1 MPEELEREIRK
12 LEVRLEGFLR
22 EEGVFVECLKKCL
35 DKFRE
40 LNKNLETLKT
50 KAGLEEVEELVNL
63 RLEAIKSLSD
73 ALKKGSEA
81 EHEKS
86 HLLES
91 YEALILALDREFKD
105 ILSRS

>member
-1 MPEELEREIRK
+1 MTGELSREIRK

-22 EEGVFVECLKKCL
+22 EEEEFVKELRKCL
-35 DKFRE
+35 DKFTE
-40 LNKNLETLKT
+40 LNKSLEELK
-50 KAGLEEVEELVNL
+50 KEAGSKEVEELVNL
-63 RLEAIKSLSD
+63 RLEAIKALSE

-91 YEALILALDREFKD
+91 YGALVLAMEGEFRD
-105 ILSRS
+105 LAIF

>member
-22 EEGVFVECLKKCL
+22 EEGVFVEGLKKCL

-63 RLEAIKSLSD
+63 RLDAIKALSD

-91 YEALILALDREFKD
+91 YGALVPALDREFKHV
-105 ILSRS
+105 LSRS